1 MSKIIDIT
9 GQRFGS
15 LTVLYPTRVNGR
27 FGWHCQCDCGN
38 EKDIES
44 NNLRTG
50 KVKSCGCQRNKNIG
64 NSVKKNII
72 GQKYN
77 HLTVLEATEQRQC
90 GAIVWKCQCDC
101 GNITYVSTGNLKSNH
116 IKTCGK
122 CEFSK
127 ENQKRL
133 DIKGKKFGKLTV
145 IDYYESKNGE
155 TIWQCQCDCGN
166 QCQAVGWHL
175 TTGAKK
181 SCGCLKSQGEEK
193 IISIL
198 VENDIPFET
207 QKTFDDCRFLD
218 TNKLASF
225 DFFINNKYLLEYDGS
240 QHFLQFGEG
249 TGYMTDDRI
258 KKIQDHDNFKNQWCK
273 EHNIPLIRIPYTKI
287 DTLEL
292 KDLLLQED

>member
-1 MSKIIDIT
+1 MGKIIDLT

-15 LTVLYPTRVNGR
+15 LTVLYPTRVYGR
-27 FGWHCQCDCGN
+27 FGWHCKCDCGQ
-38 EKDIES
+38 EKDVDTS
-44 NNLRTG
+44 NLKAG

-77 HLTVLEATEQRQC
+77 HLTVLKETDQRQC
-90 GAIVWKCQCDC
+90 GAIVWECQCDC
-101 GNITYVSTGNLKSNH
+101 GNITYVSTGNLKSGH

-122 CEFSK
+122 CEFLK
-127 ENQKRL
+127 ENKKRL

-145 IDYYESKNGE
+145 IDYCESKNGE
-155 TIWQCQCDCGN
+155 SIWQCQCDCGN

-175 TTGAKK
+175 TRGIKK
-181 SCGCLKSQGEEK
+181 SCGCLKSYGEEK

-198 VENDIPFET
+198 VENNIPFET
-207 QKTFDDCRFLD
+207 QKTFNDCRFLD

-225 DFFINNKYLLEYDGS
+225 DFYINNKYLLEYDGS

-249 TGYMTDDRI
+249 TGYMTDDKI
-258 KKIQDHDNFKNQWCK
+258 KKIQEHDNFNIFLCK

-292 KDLLLQED
+292 KDLLLQES